1 MNTKNK
7 KVFLKKYTN
16 SELKTFANLSK
27 DFNEIH
33 FDNEFTNRSVYG
45 KKIVYGV
52 LILLDVLDKLNY
64 SRMNC
69 KIKNLSC
76 DFISPI
82 FINEKIFFLANY
94 NKKKVNIKIF
104 KNKNEICQ
112 NINLFTEEREITSS
126 NYKKKNIKYK
136 KIALKKNF
144 YKKIQK
150 VFGNHFVKSLINLSY
165 LSGTIIPG
173 NRSIILNL
181 QFNTQSK
188 IKYLKN
194 IINFNID
201 NRFGLYQI
209 VSKNNFKITSL
220 KHPEFFKQAKLKDL
234 KNKISHK
241 TLTKKFL
248 NKNCLVVGG
257 SRGMGEL
264 FAKILYCLDTNCLI
278 TYNKS
283 KESVKRLKQEINSKK
298 VKFKKLDIYKN
309 QLIEKKFDY
318 IFYFATP
325 KIELNKKEF
334 DNKLFKK
341 YKFFYNDF
349 FFKIYQFYKK
359 KNKFIKIFFPS
370 TEFLNYNNIF
380 FKEYCLAKKIAE
392 KNTLAIN
399 KKNKFRNI
407 YSYRVENL
415 NTDQNLSL
423 FNFKKNS
430 ISHTKSI
437 KIANFILLKI

>member
-16 SELKTFANLSK
+16 LQLKAFANLSK

-45 KKIVYGV
+45 KIVYGV

-64 SRMNC
+64 NNLKF
-69 KIKNLSC
+69 KINNLSC

-82 FINEKIFFLANY
+82 FTNEKIFFLASYN
-94 NKKKVNIKIF
+94 NKKINIRIF

-112 NINLFTEEREITSS
+112 NINLFFEKKEITSS
-126 NYKKKNIKYK
+126 NYKKKIVKYK
-136 KIALKKNF
+136 KIFLKKNI

-150 VFGNHFVKSLINLSY
+150 VFGSQFVKKLIYLSY

-181 QFNTQSK
+181 QLNALSK
-188 IKYLKN
+188 IEYLKN

-209 VSKNNFKITSL
+209 ISQNNFKITSL
-220 KHPEFFKQAKLKDL
+220 KHPEFFKQANLKDL

-241 TLTKKFL
+241 ILTKKFSK
-248 NKNCLVVGG
+248 KNCLVVGG
-257 SRGMGEL
+257 SRGIGEL
-264 FAKILYCLDTNCLI
+264 FVKILFYLDANCLV

-283 KESVKRLKQEINSKK
+283 KESVERLKNEINSKK
-298 VKFKKLDIYKN
+298 VKFIKFDIYKN
-309 QLIEKKFDY
+309 QPIVKKFDY

-325 KIELNKKEF
+325 KIELNKKNF
-334 DNKLFKK
+334 DNNFFKK
-341 YKFFYNDF
+341 YKFFYNHF
-349 FFKIYQFYKK
+349 FLKIYRFYLK
-359 KNKFIKIFFPS
+359 KNKFMKIFFP
-370 TEFLNYNNIF
+370 LYRIF
-380 FKEYCLAKKIAE
+380 KL
-392 KNTLAIN
+392 
-399 KKNKFRNI
+399 
-407 YSYRVENL
+407 
-415 NTDQNLSL
+415 Q
-423 FNFKKNS
+423 
-430 ISHTKSI
+430 
-437 KIANFILLKI
+437 